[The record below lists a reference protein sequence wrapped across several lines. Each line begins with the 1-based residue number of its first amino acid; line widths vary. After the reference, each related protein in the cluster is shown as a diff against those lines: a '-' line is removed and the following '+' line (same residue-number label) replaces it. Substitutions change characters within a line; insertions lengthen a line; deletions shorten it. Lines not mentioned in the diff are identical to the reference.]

1 MKRVEMKLRA
11 RQLIAENAVTA
22 RLAVT
27 ADIILRLGAL
37 SLTAFFIYCIFLLPD
52 FLKAEPYGVP
62 SPFYYA
68 LFILCLVIISG
79 CCALRCFFIH
89 RWFYL
94 KAAGMIDVPLKIL
107 PVRLQLKIIYLHFLI
122 LSRNLSVA
130 LFYLMPFAGTV
141 LFIRLKLTNGLDK
154 RLFYMLTVLSLV
166 FLLLG
171 LYYLLASRQKTAFL
185 DTDLLLSPDLSARE
199 CFENACKCGRGECF
213 AVARLK
219 LSFIPWLCLCVFI
232 FPILFV
238 APYCLTTL
246 ALYKK
251 TDLEKQGL

>member
-1 MKRVEMKLRA
+1 MKRVEMKLMA
-11 RQLIAENAVTA
+11 RRLLAENAVTA

-27 ADIILRLGAL
+27 ADIILRLSAL

-62 SPFYYA
+62 SPFYYT
-68 LFILCLVIISG
+68 LFILCLVIILG

-94 KAAGMIDVPLKIL
+94 KAAGVNDSLLKVL
-107 PVRLQLKIIYLHFLI
+107 PFRFQLKIIYLHFLI

-141 LFIRLKLTNGLDK
+141 LFIRLKLTNGLDE

-166 FLLLG
+166 FFCSGCIICSLHG
-171 LYYLLASRQKTAFL
+171 RKRHFSIPIYFSRPT
-185 DTDLLLSPDLSARE
+185 
-199 CFENACKCGRGECF
+199 
-213 AVARLK
+213 
-219 LSFIPWLCLCVFI
+219 
-232 FPILFV
+232 
-238 APYCLTTL
+238 
-246 ALYKK
+246 
-251 TDLEKQGL
+251 

>member
-1 MKRVEMKLRA
+1 MKRVELKLRA
-11 RQLIAENAVTA
+11 RQLIAENAVKA
-22 RLAVT
+22 RLAVI

-37 SLTAFFIYCIFLLPD
+37 SLTAFFVYCLLLLPD
-52 FLKAEPYGVP
+52 YLKAEPYGVP

-68 LFILCLVIISG
+68 LFSLCLTVISG
-79 CCALRCFFIH
+79 FYALRSYLIH

-94 KAAGMIDVPLKIL
+94 TATGTCGEYCKIL
-107 PVRLQLKIIYLHFLI
+107 PVRFQLKIIYSHFLM

-130 LFYLMPFAGTV
+130 LFYLMPFAGTA

-166 FLLLG
+166 FLFLG

-185 DTDLLLSPDLSARE
+185 DTDLLLSPEQEARE
-199 CFENACKCGRGECF
+199 CFGNACKCDSAECF
-213 AVARLK
+213 AVAGLK
-219 LSFIPWLCLCVFI
+219 LSFFPWFCLCIFV

-238 APYCLTTL
+238 GPYYRATL